1 MCNELTF
8 TAELGVQLQIWD
20 SLSKM
25 SWMHR
30 INIRCRIVCA
40 ETNLGFAA
48 EVVLSV
54 ANLKFTAKIEL
65 FALKELS
72 LPNWV
77 SFSESG
83 VCFKN

>member
-48 EVVLSV
+48 KIDV
-54 ANLKFTAKIEL
+54 NLGFLVEN
-65 FALKELS
+65 ALGAE
-72 LPNWV
+72 N
-77 SFSESG
+77 
-83 VCFKN
+83 